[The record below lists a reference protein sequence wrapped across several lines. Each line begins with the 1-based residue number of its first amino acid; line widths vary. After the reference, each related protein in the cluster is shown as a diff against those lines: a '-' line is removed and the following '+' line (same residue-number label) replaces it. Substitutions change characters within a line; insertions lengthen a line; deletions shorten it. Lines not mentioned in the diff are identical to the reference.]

1 MKTALQYNGRLGA
14 MLLVAEN
21 DALTGVY
28 FIGQKHF
35 PKDAPACESC
45 RPGDLLDR
53 TARQLEEYLEGQRRD
68 FDLPLAPQG
77 TPLQRDVWQALL
89 ALGHGET
96 VSYGELAVRIGR
108 PRSARAVGAAV
119 GRNPISI
126 LIPCHR
132 VVGADGRLTGY
143 AGGLDRKQ
151 ALLALERSVSVL

>member
-14 MLLVAEN
+14 MLLVTEN

-28 FIGQKHF
+28 FLGQKHF
-35 PKDAPACESC
+35 PKDVPACGPC

-53 TARQLEEYLEGQRRD
+53 TAGQLEEYLQGRRRA

-77 TPLQRDVWQALL
+77 TPLQRDVWQALR
-89 ALGHGET
+89 ALPCGET
-96 VSYGELAVRIGR
+96 VTYGELAARIGR

-151 ALLALERSVSVL
+151 ALLALEKTTAAP